1 MHSKNRLAAGA
12 ALVAAACA
20 TAYAHHHHVTV
31 RTATGTPGEQLTIV
45 VGYYAEEA
53 DLTIDPKTLQILD
66 GGKPFVVALP
76 TLATKGPLAG
86 TYTGD
91 GLSLTSDFFSAD
103 GVLDG
108 AEIEYELVAVTP
120 VEGPACDGVWCT
132 TDPETGVVSIEAMSG
147 GATRA
152 DRSLHVGFDGHPHGQ
167 LLGVTQEGEYD
178 LTLVA
183 WDANGV
189 FLDSD
194 PVIVR
199 VHAHVPTP
207 DFNGDGMVDGADLG
221 FLLGSWGTHEADLD
235 GDGMTDG
242 ADLGILLGAWG

>member
-1 MHSKNRLAAGA
+1 MTGHQHAPAGEAARRPTKQQA
-12 ALVAAACA
+12 AVA
-20 TAYAHHHHVTV
+20 TALGHVEDFV
-31 RTATGTPGEQLTIV
+31 SAQQLH
-45 VGYYAEEA
+45 ARMRA
-53 DLTIDPKTLQILD
+53 
-66 GGKPFVVALP
+66 GGNPIG
-76 TLATKGPLAG
+76 LATVYRALTALA
-86 TYTGD
+86 
-91 GLSLTSDFFSAD
+91 AD